1 MKRRTVLQLL
11 AAANALPLASLA
23 AAMTKP
29 TADKLAYASL
39 NDVSNLLKTRSM
51 TSVELLQHTLR
62 RIDSIDRHGPTIKAV
77 LELNPL
83 AQTLAKA
90 ADERFADHE
99 QHSAID
105 GVCVLI
111 KGNIATSGPMRT
123 DAGSLA
129 LADAPARDDAFIV
142 KKLYASGAVLVGK
155 TNLSEWANIRST
167 RSTSAWSAM
176 GGLTRNPHVLDRSAS
191 GSSSGS
197 AAAVA
202 AGLVALAIGTET
214 DGSIVS
220 PASVCGI
227 VGIKPTLGLVSRSGI
242 IPISSSQDTAG
253 PMARSVSDAAH
264 LLAVIAGRDADDPAT
279 RDAPTLDLFA
289 YLNTSALQ
297 GKRLGLVRAS
307 FGSQP
312 DVLAAMDV
320 ARKTLKA
327 QGAILV
333 DDVTLPSTDDYADA
347 ELKVLL
353 SELKVDLASY
363 LERYAAPGQPRN
375 LTEVME
381 FNLLH
386 AHEELRDFG
395 QELFEQADQT
405 KGLNDPA
412 YLEALATCKRLART
426 EGIEKALA
434 DHNLD
439 ALIAPTGDPAWCV
452 DPVNGDR
459 SGRSFSTAAAVAGL
473 PHITVPMTVVRGLP
487 VGISF
492 VGAAFS
498 EPQLIGM
505 AYAYEQAS
513 NKRINPTFLPTV
525 PMLV

>member
-1 MKRRTVLQLL
+1 MKRRTILQMI
-11 AAANALPLASLA
+11 AAANSLPLVSLA
-23 AAMTKP
+23 APMPKP
-29 TADKLAYASL
+29 TADKLAFASL
-39 NDVSNLLKTRSM
+39 TDVQSMLKARTM
-51 TSVELLQHTLR
+51 TSAQMLQHTLK
-62 RIDSIDRHGPTIKAV
+62 RIDSIDRHGPTLKAV
-77 LELNPL
+77 LELNPE
-83 AQTLAKA
+83 AQALAKA

-99 QHSAID
+99 QRSELD
-105 GVCVLI
+105 GVCVLV
-111 KGNIATSGPMRT
+111 KGNIATVGPMRT

-129 LADAPARDDAFIV
+129 LANAPAREDAFII

-167 RSTSAWSAM
+167 RSTSGWSAM

-197 AAAVA
+197 AVAVA
-202 AGLVALAIGTET
+202 AGLVPLAIGTET

-227 VGIKPTLGLVSRSGI
+227 VGIKPTVGLVSRSGI
-242 IPISSSQDTAG
+242 IPISSTQDTAG
-253 PMARSVSDAAH
+253 PMARNVSDAAH
-264 LLAVIAGRDADDPAT
+264 LLAAIAGRDADDPAT
-279 RDAPTLDLFA
+279 REAPTLDLLA
-289 YLNTSALQ
+289 NLNTTALQ
-297 GKRLGLVRAS
+297 GKRLGLVRAA
-307 FGSQP
+307 FGTQP

-320 ARKTLKA
+320 ARKTLKS
-327 QGAILV
+327 QGAILI
-333 DDVTLPSTDDYADA
+333 DDVTLPAPDDYGDA

-363 LERYAAPGQPRN
+363 LARYAAEGQPRN

-386 AHEELRDFG
+386 AHEELREFG
-395 QELFEQADQT
+395 QELFEQANQT

-434 DHNLD
+434 DQNLD
-439 ALIAPTGDPAWCV
+439 ALIAPTGDPAWCI

-473 PHITVPMTVVRGLP
+473 PHITVPMTVVRNLP
-487 VGISF
+487 VGLSF

-505 AYAYEQAS
+505 AFAYEQAS
-513 NKRINPTFLPTV
+513 NKRVDPTFQATV
-525 PMLV
+525 PVLE

>member
-1 MKRRTVLQLL
+1 MKRRTVLQML

-23 AAMTKP
+23 APMTKP
-29 TADKLAYASL
+29 TADKLAYTPLSEVQSL
-39 NDVSNLLKTRSM
+39 LRARTM
-51 TSVELLQHTLR
+51 TSVQMLQHTLK
-62 RIDSIDRHGPTIKAV
+62 RIEAIDRHGPTLKSV
-77 LELNPL
+77 LELNPDALAL
-83 AQTLAKA
+83 AQA
-90 ADERFADHE
+90 ADQRFADHA
-99 QHSAID
+99 QQSDID

-111 KGNIATSGPMRT
+111 KGNIATVGPMKT

-129 LADAPARDDAFIV
+129 LADAPAREDAFIV

-167 RSTSAWSAM
+167 RSTSGWSAM

-202 AGLVALAIGTET
+202 AGLVPLAIGTET

-227 VGIKPTLGLVSRSGI
+227 VGIKPTVGLVSRSGI

-279 RDAPTLDLFA
+279 RDAPTLDLLA
-289 YLNTSALQ
+289 NLNTNALQ

-307 FGSQP
+307 FGTQP

-327 QGAILV
+327 QGAILI
-333 DDVTLPSTDDYADA
+333 DDVTLPSTDDYGDA

-353 SELKVDLASY
+353 SELKVDLAGY
-363 LERYAAPGQPRN
+363 LARYAAEGQPRD
-375 LTEVME
+375 LTDVME

-395 QELFEQADQT
+395 QELFEMANQT

-412 YLEALATCKRLART
+412 YLEAVATCKRLART

-434 DHNLD
+434 EQNLD
-439 ALIAPTGDPAWCV
+439 ALIAPTGDPAWCI

-473 PHITVPMTVVRGLP
+473 PHITVPLTVVRNLP

-498 EPQLIGM
+498 EAQLIGI

-513 NKRINPTFLPTV
+513 NKRVDPGFLPTV
-525 PMLV
+525 PMLA